1 PGGRRPRPPGA
12 EGGGGPPRPRAH
24 RGGGQ
29 RHDPPHRCG
38 PLPAGLRGARP
49 GAARRGARRPPRRA
63 RHGVD
68 RPVRPATADAG
79 RLAGPPPRRG
89 GAAGGGGVRRRVRRH
104 RRAHRPGLPAE
115 PRAVLLRRRFPSQRR
130 RLRPVGRGGAAGAAV
145 GGAAGGINRAAGPTI
160 GLPPK
165 HVFDTLAP
173 WPSPN
178 SSPKIPAPPSG
189 QPAGR
194 GSRPRSPPGCGRW
207 SWPGSGGWPCPARW
221 EKSFRGEGSSGVRW
235 SGSGATSLLLS
246 LLAAGTAA
254 GEWAAVVD
262 GDGVLGGLAAAEA
275 GVALERLAVVRAV
288 PPALYGRVVATLL
301 DGVTVEAA
309 VVPRGFRPAD
319 ARRLEARARERAAVL
334 VAAGAWPGEAALRLR
349 AEHVAW
355 RGLGRGEGLL
365 AERVLRVAVSG
376 RGSAG
381 RERIADLVTGT
392 RAAA

>member
-1 PGGRRPRPPGA
+1 MAFA
-12 EGGGGPPRPRAH
+12 ELFPEDTGPA
-24 RGGGQ
+24 
-29 RHDPPHRCG
+29 
-38 PLPAGLRGARP
+38 LRS
-49 GAARRGARRPPRRA
+49 ARRPGLTAEISA
-63 RHGVD
+63 RV
-68 RPVRPATADAG
+68 RPVVLAG
-79 RLAGPPPRRG
+79 ERRLAVPGPLGEILP
-89 GAAGGGGVRRRVRRH
+89 GGG
-104 RRAHRPGLPAE
+104 L
-115 PRAVLLRRRFPSQRR
+115 Q
-130 RLRPVGRGGAAGAAV
+130 
-145 GGAAGGINRAAGPTI
+145 
-160 GLPPK
+160 
-165 HVFDTLAP
+165 
-173 WPSPN
+173 
-178 SSPKIPAPPSG
+178 
-189 QPAGR
+189 R
-194 GSRPRSPPGCGRW
+194 GSVVRV
-207 SWPGSGGWPCPARW
+207 
-221 EKSFRGEGSSGVRW
+221 EGAP
-235 SGSGATSLLLS
+235 GSGATSLLLS

-301 DGVTVEAA
+301 DGVTVVAA